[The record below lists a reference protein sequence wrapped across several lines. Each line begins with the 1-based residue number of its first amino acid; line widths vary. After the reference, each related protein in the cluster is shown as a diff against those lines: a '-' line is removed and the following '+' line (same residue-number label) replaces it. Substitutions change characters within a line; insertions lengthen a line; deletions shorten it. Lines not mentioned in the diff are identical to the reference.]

1 MTNSDNWSITINNGQ
16 DIARCLLYFNKISQS
31 DYKINPLNITG
42 ISFYK
47 QHKQVF
53 DESYIHLNQIFSNK
67 EYPVFEKFN
76 ISINTY
82 LKFLID
88 KKIIIPYVEST
99 IIRLADNRYL
109 NYYLNLLNTR
119 KERLHICAQ
128 TVNSAKYIAKEC
140 VKNNL
145 TPEEF
150 LTILVKTNT
159 LAAKYISGRI
169 SLCYLAGI
177 KNFDDLYKHMDSI
190 SQDVFKNLKE
200 AKIAYLSKLQDAFA
214 EVSLSKNVSVI
225 KLTKNIMDKI
235 KTTQCTNVIL
245 ERLHLRVST
254 FYIHIQIS
262 LNMFLGTPHA

>member
-1 MTNSDNWSITINNGQ
+1 MTKCDIKSITINNGQ

-53 DESYIHLNQIFSNK
+53 DESFIHLNQIFSNK
-67 EYPVFEKFN
+67 EYPVFKEFN

-99 IIRLADNRYL
+99 IIRLVDNRYL
-109 NYYLNLLNTR
+109 NYYLNLLNAK
-119 KERLHICAQ
+119 KERLHICSQ
-128 TVNSAKYIAKEC
+128 TVNSAKYIAEEC

-145 TPEEF
+145 TPEEY
-150 LTILVKTNT
+150 LSILVKTNT
-159 LAAKYISGRI
+159 LATKYISGKI
-169 SLCYLAGI
+169 SFCYLAGI
-177 KNFDDLYKHMDSI
+177 KNFDDLYKHMDNI

-225 KLTKNIMDKI
+225 KLTKNIID
-235 KTTQCTNVIL
+235 Q
-245 ERLHLRVST
+245 LRAT
-254 FYIHIQIS
+254 EY
-262 LNMFLGTPHA
+262 NNN